1 MRYSNSYIFID
12 IICSTRD
19 TQRAGTNYP
28 YGLDRGWKNISNV
41 ISFHYLFIKMFTKK
55 KAKSEFS
62 RHNQLIT
69 LFSFLWALIDMK
81 FAWHKLHKITVI
93 RIILCLDLK
102 SPTMHLVCQMI
113 LSNHVYFQRQTN
125 NLLPHRIRYPCKLI
139 PLPPLPAKTSVFIT
153 RRVLKIALFR
163 VFSLPSPPTDR
174 LFISPHLIP
183 KEKQ

>member
-1 MRYSNSYIFID
+1 MDWTGAGKIYQMSSHFI
-12 IICSTRD
+12 I
-19 TQRAGTNYP
+19 
-28 YGLDRGWKNISNV
+28 
-41 ISFHYLFIKMFTKK
+41 YLLNCFLKK
-55 KAKSEFS
+55 EAKSEFS

-93 RIILCLDLK
+93 IIILCLDLK